1 MFREANWQRIA
12 LAVGVLTLA
21 LLAPRAL
28 ATPDSQQ
35 PRPPL
40 TPRWA
45 YEPWV
50 WEDEGNTSTA
60 VRELLAGYR
69 QRDIPV
75 GVVII
80 DSPWMTNYNT
90 FRFAENYS
98 DASSLMQELDS
109 SGMRVILWLT
119 SFINVQSNDG
129 PDLGKASNYDEAL
142 AAGYF
147 VDQGRT
153 VEWDKGWGSA
163 IDFFNPSAVQW
174 WYSQLDQAFQLGVDG
189 WKVDSAEGNLP
200 KSFQTAAGPKTER
213 EYGEAYYRAH
223 YEYLTDRNPDGI
235 IMARA
240 MDAGTLYAPV
250 DVNTAGWVGD
260 ENPSWAGLRE
270 AFGDIVESSQRGFS
284 MIGLDIGGY
293 RRGERSRKLFIR
305 WSQLGALVP
314 LMENGGRGEHR
325 PWVLG
330 EDVLENYRYYAK
342 LHRELVPYLYSAGV
356 DAHIGGPPIIRNANP
371 RLAQYEL
378 GQDLL
383 VAPIL
388 SEDDSRTVQLPDGSR
403 WHDYWRDDVV
413 HNGGQTLDITAHL
426 MRAPLFIR
434 AGAIIPLEVEDALTR
449 HGGRGSAG
457 SLTLLI
463 YPDGDSTRVYRPGP
477 DQALTFSSRR
487 TSAETTIELDRQTEE
502 YVLRIKESRSPANVQ
517 LSREGALTS
526 MPMASSFAEFDGATE
541 SAYFDAEHSYL
552 WVRFA
557 TRMTGA
563 RVTYSTTV
571 Q

>member
-1 MFREANWQRIA
+1 
-12 LAVGVLTLA
+12 
-21 LLAPRAL
+21 
-28 ATPDSQQ
+28 
-35 PRPPL
+35 
-40 TPRWA
+40 
-45 YEPWV
+45 
-50 WEDEGNTSTA
+50 
-60 VRELLAGYR
+60 
-69 QRDIPV
+69 
-75 GVVII
+75 
-80 DSPWMTNYNT
+80 
-90 FRFAENYS
+90 
-98 DASSLMQELDS
+98 
-109 SGMRVILWLT
+109 
-119 SFINVQSNDG
+119 
-129 PDLGKASNYDEAL
+129 
-142 AAGYF
+142 
-147 VDQGRT
+147 
-153 VEWDKGWGSA
+153 
-163 IDFFNPSAVQW
+163 
-174 WYSQLDQAFQLGVDG
+174 
-189 WKVDSAEGNLP
+189 
-200 KSFQTAAGPKTER
+200 
-213 EYGEAYYRAH
+213 
-223 YEYLTDRNPDGI
+223 
-235 IMARA
+235 
-240 MDAGTLYAPV
+240 
-250 DVNTAGWVGD
+250 
-260 ENPSWAGLRE
+260 
-270 AFGDIVESSQRGFS
+270 